1 MLFHVNII
9 VKLIYNHNLLFLP
22 DKNTSLLLL
31 CFAEVLEKKSETKM
45 GCGGESPRCKQA
57 WMQNEIKTQ
66 QEMTHA
72 LYTTQ
77 ASQFNTRARTLTDT
91 GENEGKE
98 GTPKGG
104 VLIPFVVINVNW
116 KNELYNMV
124 PCWVIT

>member
-1 MLFHVNII
+1 
-9 VKLIYNHNLLFLP
+9 
-22 DKNTSLLLL
+22 
-31 CFAEVLEKKSETKM
+31 M
-45 GCGGESPRCKQA
+45 GCGGESPRCKHA
-57 WMQNEIKTQ
+57 WMRNKIKTQ

-91 GENEGKE
+91 GKNEGKE

>member
-22 DKNTSLLLL
+22 DKNTWLL

-57 WMQNEIKTQ
+57 WMQNKIKTQ